1 MFEFS
6 TDIFELTEEVFL
18 EDIIIPLGK
27 YFSLDELE
35 HVSSENTIVLDHKNN
50 LTSGLEVYLLAIREG
65 RNKIRINRKG
75 RYSKIEIAP
84 LFKNT

>member
-18 EDIIIPLGK
+18 EDIIIPSGK

-35 HVSSENTIVLDHKNN
+35 TDQIE
-50 LTSGLEVYLLAIREG
+50 
-65 RNKIRINRKG
+65 IRIPKCN
-75 RYSKIEIAP
+75 Y
-84 LFKNT
+84 